1 MVLRVTVLSIIF
13 LYIEN
18 ISSSCDE
25 VFSKRFS
32 KEYIILKNQILKQR
46 DDCISGVVLQSK
58 FDGSFYCVSKNQN
71 VAKAENM
78 HCLRKTQ
85 EDCQCGKEN
94 PPPSRTNRI
103 MYPTGMIS
111 EFYIKVICK
120 SVAVCLC
127 APLDVRFLNCIL
139 THNWLCLNMNL
150 VWIFVLPCTC
160 IRGFFSGM

>member
-78 HCLRKTQ
+78 HCLGKTQ

-111 EFYIKVICK
+111 EFYIKVIRK

-127 APLDVRFLNCIL
+127 APLVMYYFLHLSCSFKHQLKGI
-139 THNWLCLNMNL
+139 HG
-150 VWIFVLPCTC
+150 IA
-160 IRGFFSGM
+160 S